1 MRMTNPLHFTENHRF
16 IIYRDFSLSPLDL
29 RMMSIIYQPMAGA
42 YAISLYTLLNQQL
55 PADRIGYTAADQLR
69 KLFLSLGIEP
79 NERGRKLL
87 IEQFSKLEAV
97 GLLHT
102 FRTELSQ
109 TEEYIYEFRLSAPLN
124 PTEFFQ
130 TQHLLLLLRD
140 KLGKYPVLALR
151 ADLEGTLQPDVDDPY
166 GIREELSMP
175 FYEIFSLDSQTV
187 DLEFE
192 QASKSSKV
200 KELTPE
206 SEHKEEDR
214 LQYNH
219 IIRRFPKNSV
229 NRQHVE
235 KLKDHEDDLVLIN
248 YLAEKYRLTLK
259 EMCQLL
265 DEEGV
270 FTTKG
275 KLLNDQL
282 EHKANETF
290 LQSRKREESVEWG
303 SVGQADAS
311 RNQMAA
317 VSQDT
322 NPHSDDSS
330 SSLKVPD
337 WLVEQYDISA
347 YNKMLSSDPHTQ
359 VLRVLVAP
367 NISRPTLNLFSKLNL
382 YYRLPDAVL
391 NVLIHHIRTTKLP
404 WKENY
409 IEKMAASLQG
419 EQILTFT
426 QAVEYFRKESEAR
439 SGVAKPNRSNNKKT
453 TGFKDKASH
462 KPKIPIFRAT
472 EQDEPLSAEAK
483 EEIKRKMR
491 QFGKVT

>member
-16 IIYRDFSLSPLDL
+16 TIYRNFSLSPLDL
-29 RMMSIIYQPMAGA
+29 RMISIIYQPMVGA
-42 YAISLYTLLNQQL
+42 YATSLYLLLNQQL
-55 PADRIGYTAADQLR
+55 PAERIGYTAADQLR
-69 KLFLSLGIEP
+69 KLFLALGIEP

-87 IEQFSKLEAV
+87 VEQCSKLEAV

-109 TEEYIYEFRLSAPLN
+109 TEEYIYEFRLSAPLM

-140 KLGKYPVLALR
+140 KIGKYPVIALR
-151 ADLEGTLQPDVDDPY
+151 SDLEGALQPDVDDPY

-175 FYEIFSLDSQTV
+175 FYEIFLLDSQTV

-192 QASKSSKV
+192 QASTTTKTNEQIPV
-200 KELTPE
+200 
-206 SEHKEEDR
+206 SEHKEEER
-214 LQYNH
+214 LQYSH
-219 IIRRFPKNSV
+219 IIRRFPKNSA
-229 NRQHVE
+229 NRPHVE

-270 FTTKG
+270 FTGKG
-275 KLLNDQL
+275 KLLGDQL

-290 LQSRKREESVEWG
+290 LQSRKREENVDWS
-303 SVGQADAS
+303 SLGQAEAS
-311 RNQMAA
+311 RMQTAA
-317 VSQDT
+317 TQATDAAELAIG
-322 NPHSDDSS
+322 
-330 SSLKVPD
+330 LKVPD
-337 WLVEQYDISA
+337 WLIEQYDNPT
-347 YNKMLSSDPHTQ
+347 YNKMLSTEPHTQ

-382 YYRLPDAVL
+382 YYRLPDPVL
-391 NVLIHHIRTTKLP
+391 NVLVHHMRTTKLP

-419 EQILTFT
+419 EQILTFA
-426 QAVEYFRKESEAR
+426 QAVEYFHKESEAR
-439 SGVAKPNRSNNKKT
+439 SGVVKSSGSINKKK
-453 TGFKDKASH
+453 TGFKEKASQ

>member
-1 MRMTNPLHFTENHRF
+1 MRMTNLLHFTENHRF
-16 IIYRDFSLSPLDL
+16 IIHRDFSLSPLDL
-29 RMMSIIYQPMAGA
+29 RMISIIYQPMVGA
-42 YAISLYTLLNQQL
+42 YATSLYLLLNHQL
-55 PADRIGYTAADQLR
+55 PAERIGYTSADQLR
-69 KLFLSLGIEP
+69 KLFLALGIEP

-87 IEQFSKLEAV
+87 VEQCSKLEAV

-109 TEEYIYEFRLSAPLN
+109 TEEYIYEFRLSEPLK

-140 KLGKYPVLALR
+140 KIGKYPVMALR
-151 ADLEGTLQPDVDDPY
+151 SDLEGTLQPDVDDPY

-175 FYEIFSLDSQTV
+175 FYEIFLLDSQTV

-192 QASKSSKV
+192 QASSTTKMNEQMPV
-200 KELTPE
+200 N
-206 SEHKEEDR
+206 EHKEDER
-214 LQYNH
+214 LQYGH
-219 IIRRFPKNSV
+219 IIRRFPKNSA
-229 NRQHVE
+229 NRPHVE
-235 KLKDHEDDLVLIN
+235 KLKDHQDDLVLIN

-270 FTTKG
+270 FTAKG
-275 KLLNDQL
+275 KLLGDQL

-290 LQSRKREESVEWG
+290 LQSRKREEHVEW
-303 SVGQADAS
+303 SSLGQADAS
-311 RNQMAA
+311 RIQTAA
-317 VSQDT
+317 TQDT
-322 NPHSDDSS
+322 NAAVELTM
-330 SSLKVPD
+330 SLKVPD
-337 WLVEQYDISA
+337 WLVEQYDSSA
-347 YNKMLSSDPHTQ
+347 YNKMLSTEPHTQ

-391 NVLIHHIRTTKLP
+391 NVLVHHMRTTKLP

-419 EQILTFT
+419 EQILTFA
-426 QAVEYFRKESEAR
+426 QAVEYFHKESEAR
-439 SGVAKPNRSNNKKT
+439 SGVVKSPGSNNKKKM
-453 TGFKDKASH
+453 GFKEKTSQ

-483 EEIKRKMR
+483 EEIKQKMR

>member
-1 MRMTNPLHFTENHRF
+1 MRMTNLLHFTENHRF
-16 IIYRDFSLSPLDL
+16 TIHRDFSLSPLDL
-29 RMMSIIYQPMAGA
+29 RMISIIYQPMVGA
-42 YAISLYTLLNQQL
+42 YATSLYLLLNQQL
-55 PADRIGYTAADQLR
+55 PAERIGYTAADQLR
-69 KLFLSLGIEP
+69 KLFLALGTQP

-87 IEQFSKLEAV
+87 VEQCSKLEAV

-109 TEEYIYEFRLSAPLN
+109 TEEYIYEFRLSAPLK

-140 KLGKYPVLALR
+140 KIGKYPVMALR
-151 ADLEGTLQPDVDDPY
+151 SDLEGVQQPDVDDPY

-175 FYEIFSLDSQTV
+175 FYEIFLLDSQTV

-192 QASKSSKV
+192 QASTMTKLNV
-200 KELTPE
+200 QMPM
-206 SEHKEEDR
+206 SEHKEEER
-214 LQYNH
+214 LQYGH
-219 IIRRFPKNSV
+219 IIRRFPKNST
-229 NRQHVE
+229 NRPYVE
-235 KLKDHEDDLVLIN
+235 KLKDHEDDLALIN
-248 YLAEKYRLTLK
+248 YLAEKYRLNLK

-275 KLLNDQL
+275 KLLGDQL

-290 LQSRKREESVEWG
+290 LQSRKREENVEW
-303 SVGQADAS
+303 SSLGQTQSEAS
-311 RNQMAA
+311 RVQTAA
-317 VSQDT
+317 TEDT
-322 NPHSDDSS
+322 NAAELMTE
-330 SSLKVPD
+330 LKVPE
-337 WLVEQYDISA
+337 WLVEQYDSSS
-347 YNKMLSSDPHTQ
+347 YTKMLSTEPHTQ

-391 NVLIHHIRTTKLP
+391 NVLVHHMRTTKLP

-419 EQILTFT
+419 EQILTFA
-426 QAVEYFRKESEAR
+426 QAVEYFHKESEAR
-439 SGVAKPNRSNNKKT
+439 SGVIKPSGSNNKKK
-453 TGFKDKASH
+453 TGFKEKTSQ

-472 EQDEPLSAEAK
+472 EQDEPLSTEAI

-491 QFGKVT
+491 EFGKVT

>member
-16 IIYRDFSLSPLDL
+16 IIYRDFSLSPLDI
-29 RMMSIIYQPMAGA
+29 RMISIVYQPMVGA
-42 YAISLYTLLNQQL
+42 FATSLYSLLNQQL
-55 PADRIGYTAADQLR
+55 PAEAIGYTSADQLR
-69 KLFLSLGIEP
+69 KLFLALGIEP

-87 IEQFSKLEAV
+87 VEQCSKLEAV

-124 PTEFFQ
+124 PIEFFQ

-140 KLGKYPVLALR
+140 KLGKYPVIALR
-151 ADLEGTLQPDVDDPY
+151 SELEGARQPDVDDPY
-166 GIREELSMP
+166 GIREELSIP
-175 FYEIFSLDSQTV
+175 FYEIFLLDSQAV

-192 QASKSSKV
+192 QASPSTTNRTKDQKIV
-200 KELTPE
+200 

-214 LQYNH
+214 LQYGY
-219 IIRRFPKNSV
+219 IIQRFPKNSA
-229 NRQHVE
+229 NRPHVE

-265 DEEGV
+265 DEEGI
-270 FTTKG
+270 FTLKG
-275 KLLNDQL
+275 KLLGDQL

-290 LQSRKREESVEWG
+290 LQSRKREEKVEW
-303 SVGQADAS
+303 SSISQSNAS
-311 RNQMAA
+311 LTQVAA
-317 VSQDT
+317 TQDT
-322 NPHSDDSS
+322 NAVEQTVN
-330 SSLKVPD
+330 LKVPD
-337 WLVEQYDISA
+337 WLVEQYDSST
-347 YNKMLSSDPHTQ
+347 YTKMLSTEPHTH

-382 YYRLPDAVL
+382 YYHLPDAVL
-391 NVLIHHIRTTKLP
+391 NVLVHHMRTTKLP

-419 EQILTFT
+419 EQILTFA
-426 QAVEYFRKESEAR
+426 QAVEYFHKESEAR
-439 SGVAKPNRSNNKKT
+439 SGVVKSSGSSNKKKA
-453 TGFKDKASH
+453 GFKEKVTQ

-472 EQDEPLSAEAK
+472 EQDEPLSAEEK

-491 QFGKVT
+491 ELGKVT